1 MQMPQATEAIVKVT
15 TEFTCWKCGEESLKE
30 AAVGAAPRGP
40 HGEATVSTD
49 IRHSECG
56 KCGAYAVNA
65 EQARHNKMAGRKIR
79 KDRIRES
86 NRAST

>member
-1 MQMPQATEAIVKVT
+1 MQSIQAAVNTT

-30 AAVGAAPRGP
+30 AAAGAAPRGP
-40 HGEATVSTD
+40 HGEAAVSTD

-65 EQARHNKMAGRKIR
+65 EQARHNKMVGRKVR
-79 KDRIRES
+79 KERIRES
-86 NRAST
+86 NRSSS